1 MGAGR
6 VSGHRGKWVA
16 MICGREVI
24 RKSLRGSHRSTPFYD
39 TKLIR
44 AYVLTCQH
52 NACAPRVRLRVRQ
65 DQALRPFSHRRSGM
79 FLALSRFSSPR
90 GTSTIKVA
98 FSAVT
103 FVTTF
108 DPFL

>member
-1 MGAGR
+1 
-6 VSGHRGKWVA
+6 
-16 MICGREVI
+16 
-24 RKSLRGSHRSTPFYD
+24 
-39 TKLIR
+39 
-44 AYVLTCQH
+44 
-52 NACAPRVRLRVRQ
+52 
-65 DQALRPFSHRRSGM
+65 M
-79 FLALSRFSSPR
+79 FLALTRFSSPR